1 MSKKKFG
8 KKFFFEKK
16 FGKKFFFEKK
26 FVENLGKN
34 FFQKKISVYK
44 RLVIIYSFYLDH
56 RKLSAK
62 GISRAT
68 QNLLTHRNYEET
80 LETGSLYRAE
90 NTRIASDRHVLNTV
104 RTNKIALSSFDDKR
118 YILDDGISTLPY
130 GYIESSEPP
139 SNDSRGGNN
148 SSTFH
153 ADSVNDETLDRDID
167 DDDDL
172 DAWVAHFEDND
183 APIEWDQENILDG
196 MSQELDRTQIDW
208 DYTQDERYDSQDSFI
223 DPSTSQSHVH
233 RSLFDLMSTASNEIE
248 FQTPD
253 PGFARLDQIHE
264 SDLDSDDIAD
274 LSAETS
280 AESSS
285 ESSDNS
291 FLDREAVE
299 DVPTQPKRFRRK

>member
-1 MSKKKFG
+1 M
-8 KKFFFEKK
+8 
-16 FGKKFFFEKK
+16 
-26 FVENLGKN
+26 
-34 FFQKKISVYK
+34 
-44 RLVIIYSFYLDH
+44 
-56 RKLSAK
+56 
-62 GISRAT
+62 
-68 QNLLTHRNYEET
+68 
-80 LETGSLYRAE
+80 
-90 NTRIASDRHVLNTV
+90 
-104 RTNKIALSSFDDKR
+104 SSFDDKR

-153 ADSVNDETLDRDID
+153 ADSANDETLDRDSD

-208 DYTQDERYDSQDSFI
+208 DYTQDEQYDSQDSFI

-253 PGFARLDQIHE
+253 PGFARLDQINE

>member
-1 MSKKKFG
+1 M
-8 KKFFFEKK
+8 
-16 FGKKFFFEKK
+16 
-26 FVENLGKN
+26 
-34 FFQKKISVYK
+34 
-44 RLVIIYSFYLDH
+44 
-56 RKLSAK
+56 
-62 GISRAT
+62 
-68 QNLLTHRNYEET
+68 
-80 LETGSLYRAE
+80 GSLYRAE

-104 RTNKIALSSFDDKR
+104 RTNKIALSSFDNKL

-130 GYIESSEPP
+130 GYIESSKPP
-139 SNDSRGGNN
+139 SNDSRGDNN

-153 ADSVNDETLDRDID
+153 ADSAIDETLDQDSD

-208 DYTQDERYDSQDSFI
+208 DYTQDVQYDSQDSFI

-233 RSLFDLMSTASNEIE
+233 RSLFDLMSTASNEIG

-253 PGFARLDQIHE
+253 PGFARLDQINE

>member
-1 MSKKKFG
+1 M
-8 KKFFFEKK
+8 
-16 FGKKFFFEKK
+16 
-26 FVENLGKN
+26 
-34 FFQKKISVYK
+34 I
-44 RLVIIYSFYLDH
+44 IIYSFYIDH
-56 RKLSAK
+56 RKLSAE

-68 QNLLTHRNYEET
+68 QNLLTHRKYEET
-80 LETGSLYRAE
+80 LEMGSLYRAE

-130 GYIESSEPP
+130 GYIESSEPH
-139 SNDSRGGNN
+139 SNDSHGGNN
-148 SSTFH
+148 ISTFH
-153 ADSVNDETLDRDID
+153 ADSANDETLDRDSD

-208 DYTQDERYDSQDSFI
+208 DYTQDVQYDSQDSFI
-223 DPSTSQSHVH
+223 DPRTSQSHVH
-233 RSLFDLMSTASNEIE
+233 RSLFDLMLTASNEIG

-253 PGFARLDQIHE
+253 PGFARLDQINE

-274 LSAETS
+274 SSAETS

>member
-1 MSKKKFG
+1 MG
-8 KKFFFEKK
+8 KPKNFEKK
-16 FGKKFFFEKK
+16 FFSKIWEKFLFLKKLSEKIWQKIFFSKKKLSKIWVKKSFEKIIC
-26 FVENLGKN
+26 
-34 FFQKKISVYK
+34 QKKNWEI
-44 RLVIIYSFYLDH
+44 
-56 RKLSAK
+56 
-62 GISRAT
+62 RAT
-68 QNLLTHRNYEET
+68 QNLLSHRKYEET
-80 LETGSLYRAE
+80 LEMGSLYRAE

-118 YILDDGISTLPY
+118 YILDDGISTLTY

-139 SNDSRGGNN
+139 SNDSRVGNN

-153 ADSVNDETLDRDID
+153 ADSANDETLDRDSD

-172 DAWVAHFEDND
+172 DAWVAPFEDND

-208 DYTQDERYDSQDSFI
+208 DYTQDVQYDSQDSFI
-223 DPSTSQSHVH
+223 DPSTSKSHEH
-233 RSLFDLMSTASNEIE
+233 RSLFDLMSTVSNEIG

-253 PGFARLDQIHE
+253 PGFARLDQINE

-274 LSAETS
+274 SAEL
-280 AESSS
+280 SS

-291 FLDREAVE
+291 ILDREAVE

>member
-1 MSKKKFG
+1 M
-8 KKFFFEKK
+8 
-16 FGKKFFFEKK
+16 
-26 FVENLGKN
+26 GKN
-34 FFQKKISVYK
+34 FFRKKICRKFGEKFFFKKKISRYK
-44 RLVIIYSFYLDH
+44 RLVIIYSFYIDH

-68 QNLLTHRNYEET
+68 QNLLTHRKYAET

-90 NTRIASDRHVLNTV
+90 NTRIASDGHVLNTV

-139 SNDSRGGNN
+139 P
-148 SSTFH
+148 
-153 ADSVNDETLDRDID
+153 NDETLDRDSD

-208 DYTQDERYDSQDSFI
+208 DYTQDEQYDSQDSFI

-233 RSLFDLMSTASNEIE
+233 RSLFDLMSAASNEIE

-280 AESSS
+280 SS